1 MFERLRE
8 LLHEAWRPVLGWHLA
23 VASLGFAWIMY
34 VHKTAPSGWVRII
47 DDANL
52 VFHEAGHPIF
62 GLFFGS
68 TLGLYGGTLGQLAIP
83 FGIAVAFWVKREA
96 VGFAVTGF
104 WFSENFLNIARYM
117 ADARAQVLPLVGGG
131 EHDWT
136 NIFSRWGVLASDTTI
151 AGFAAGLGWLGMIG
165 AWGWLGWHWLA
176 SRADQQDEAVDIPSR
191 WNAR

>member
-8 LLHEAWRPVLGWHLA
+8 LYHEEWRPVLHWHLA
-23 VASLGFAWIMY
+23 LASLGFAWIMY

-62 GLFFGS
+62 GLLGQ
-68 TLGLYGGTLGQLAIP
+68 TLGLYGGTLGQLVVPA
-83 FGIAVAFWVKREA
+83 GIAVAFWAKREA
-96 VGFAVTGF
+96 VGCAVTGF
-104 WFSENFLNIARYM
+104 WFFENFLNIARYM

-136 NIFSRWGVLASDTTI
+136 NIFSRWGVLSSDTTI
-151 AGFAAGLGWLGMIG
+151 AGFVAGLGWLGMIG
-165 AWGWLGWHWLA
+165 AWGWLAWQWFA
-176 SRADQQDEAVDIPSR
+176 SRPDQQDEAVDIPSR